1 MDQHEKTQL
10 IRLLDVFGIGPL
22 MIYAGYKADEQL
34 SKTIRAALIVT
45 GVATI
50 GYNGRNYVLN
60 EAERRERQEGDLDAR
75 LDAMVGDVEG

>member
-34 SKTIRAALIVT
+34 SKTVRAALIVT

-50 GYNGRNYVLN
+50 GYNGRNFLLN
-60 EAERRERQEGDLDAR
+60 EEEKRLRESEDLDKR
-75 LDAMVGDVEG
+75 LESLVGEGIE